1 MVIAMRYLIIIAG
14 DLRVIRNILS
24 AVKNKW
30 RMIGVQLVF
39 KDVLDEF
46 KQEDDPLSEVINYWL
61 KGNIKDSLISWASI
75 VKSLKSKHVD
85 EWGLAERIGSQYC
98 KGTYC

>member
-14 DLRVIRNILS
+14 DLRVIRNIHS

-30 RMIGVQLVF
+30 RMIGVQLGIS
-39 KDVLDEF
+39 KDILDEL

-85 EWGLAERIGSQYC
+85 ERGAWQ
-98 KGTYC
+98 KK